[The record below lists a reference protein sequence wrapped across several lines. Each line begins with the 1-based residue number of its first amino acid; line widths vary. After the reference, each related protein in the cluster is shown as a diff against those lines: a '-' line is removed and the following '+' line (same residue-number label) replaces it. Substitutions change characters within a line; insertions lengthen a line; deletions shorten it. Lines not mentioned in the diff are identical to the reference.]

1 MPVQKGFER
10 TPKTGGSQF
19 GFSSATDLVA
29 RWTLFPERRDAITLE
44 KGGNLPPFV
53 TIHIPMRHTHRTIF
67 HE

>member
-10 TPKTGGSQF
+10 TPKTGDSQF
-19 GFSSATDLVA
+19 GFFICHRSRGALDTVPGG
-29 RWTLFPERRDAITLE
+29 RNFITLE
-44 KGGNLPPFV
+44 NGTSLRPFV